1 MPTNLN
7 TTQRRKAEFQHNR
20 TKLLADNPPCHW
32 CGINIAT
39 EADHVTPTIDGGN
52 NTLENLVPSCKP
64 CNARRGQA
72 TKTQRQREHNGTQ
85 TLTQQGKETRDH
97 PQRFLSETRKPPQVL
112 NPIFY
117 KGSPELAVTG
127 RHLPRLET
135 VPAIGSVSAV
145 DEIGD
150 FASKVLGFE
159 LMPWQRHVLAGMTS
173 SDPVTGKWLAR
184 VAYCSVARQ
193 QGKTTGCIAPLVGW
207 WLTTQARAR
216 GQKQT
221 VISVAHKLDLA
232 TAMFNYL
239 APILAEK
246 FGAKVSWSYGRMSL
260 TMPCGSIW
268 HVRAATPQAGHG
280 YTPDLITVDE
290 LWSVSSEAVDDGLR
304 PGQRTRT
311 NPLMAMF
318 STAGTLESKAMLRW
332 REQGLRAVD
341 SGEQRGLYFAEYSPP
356 PTLDPMTPEAWAYA
370 NPAMGITITEE
381 VLEAE
386 SQAPNRAAF
395 LRASVNLFTASSNG
409 WLEPG
414 VFELLTTTDPPPP
427 GGVLAIE
434 SSTDENTFIGV
445 RAVVVGNKVAV
456 TVAIVAD
463 TLAELWRLV
472 EAEIVLAPTLRLAI
486 VPSLEIHL
494 PPAMERRYVIV
505 GYKEL
510 LRWTTVVRAIINE
523 GRLQHNGQHLL
534 SEHVE
539 RATLIKHQGAI
550 ALSSTRSPGPITA
563 ARAMVWAVAL
573 AGKPAAVGKPMIVAA
588 SR

>member
-1 MPTNLN
+1 L
-7 TTQRRKAEFQHNR
+7 
-20 TKLLADNPPCHW
+20 
-32 CGINIAT
+32 G
-39 EADHVTPTIDGGN
+39 
-52 NTLENLVPSCKP
+52 
-64 CNARRGQA
+64 
-72 TKTQRQREHNGTQ
+72 
-85 TLTQQGKETRDH
+85 
-97 PQRFLSETRKPPQVL
+97 
-112 NPIFY
+112 
-117 KGSPELAVTG
+117 AVAG
-127 RHLPRLET
+127 HSPRLET
-135 VPAIGSVSAV
+135 VPPLGSVNAG
-145 DEIGD
+145 DEITD
-150 FASKVLGFE
+150 FAKQILGVD
-159 LMPWQRHVLAGMTS
+159 LMPWQRHILAGLTS

-184 VAYCSVARQ
+184 VGLVSCARQ
-193 QGKTTGCIAPLVGW
+193 QGKTVAIASLIGW
-207 WLTTQARAR
+207 WLTTQSSVR
-216 GQKQT
+216 GEKQT

-232 TAMFNYL
+232 STLFNYL
-239 APILAEK
+239 APILEKK
-246 FGAKVSWSYGRMSL
+246 FGAIVSWSYGRQTL
-260 TMPCGSIW
+260 EMPCSSIW
-268 HVRAATPQAGHG
+268 NVRAATPQAGHG
-280 YTPDLITVDE
+280 YSPDLICADE
-290 LWSVSSEAVDDGLR
+290 IWSISEEAVDHGLL
-304 PGQRTRT
+304 PGQRART
-311 NPLMAMF
+311 NPLLAMF
-318 STAGTLESKAMLRW
+318 STAGTTDSKAMLRW
-332 REQGLRAVD
+332 REQGLQAID
-341 SGEQRGLYFAEYSPP
+341 SGQSKGLYFAEYSPP

-370 NPAMGITITEE
+370 NPAMGITITED
-381 VLEAE
+381 VLIAE

-409 WLEPG
+409 WLDPG
-414 VFELLTTTDPPPP
+414 VFDLLKTDEAPPP

-434 SSTDENTFIGV
+434 ASIDDATFIGV
-445 RAVVVGNKVAV
+445 RAVMVGKKAHV